1 MSQTYYFSLFERLWH
16 WSQAVLIFGMLITG
30 FEIHGVYRLL
40 GFERAIDLH
49 TTMAWVLIGL
59 WLLALFWHTT
69 SGEWR
74 QYVPSDPDSML
85 ASVKYYAVGIFLG
98 APHPFHRRRAE
109 KHNPVQRMVYLLL
122 TMVIT
127 PIIWI
132 SGLLYLFY
140 QYWTVIG
147 IADVPLGFVA
157 VVHTI
162 GAFAMLCFIPVH
174 LYMSLT
180 TSEKPFSYLFEMIV
194 GHDANKN

>member
-1 MSQTYYFSLFERLWH
+1 MSETYYFTLFERLWH
-16 WSQAVLIFGMLITG
+16 WSQALLIIGMLITG
-30 FEIHGVYRLL
+30 FEIHGSYHLL
-40 GFERAIDLH
+40 GFEQAIDLH
-49 TTMAWVLIGL
+49 TIMAWVLIGL

-69 SGEWR
+69 TGEWR

-85 ASVKYYAVGIFLG
+85 ASVKYYAIGIFLG

-109 KHNPVQRMVYLLL
+109 KHNPVQRMVYLML

-140 QYWTVIG
+140 QYWAMIG
-147 IADVPLGFVA
+147 IQGVPLGFVA
-157 VVHTI
+157 VIHTI

-180 TSEKPFSYLFEMIV
+180 TSEKPFGYLFEMIF
-194 GHDANKN
+194 GHEANKN